1 MMFDVSSLNKA
12 QKQAVLETTGPVMIL
27 AGAGSGKTRTLV
39 TRISRL
45 IEEEG
50 VSPYKVL
57 ALTFSNKAAKEMRER
72 ISTMVSADIGA
83 LQMTTFHAF
92 CAKVLRSE
100 ANYLGLSRNFTI
112 YDTSESKAIA
122 KNILQRHG
130 INQKEMSPFEILNYI
145 DSLKNIAYYDGR
157 DISEEN
163 YEIDFRDAFYQYYKE
178 YEAELHKAN
187 AIDFGGLIT
196 GVIELFEKF
205 PDVLKRYQERYEY
218 VLVDEYQDT
227 NRAQFDLVKMLCEKK
242 RNICVVGDEDQSI
255 YSWRGADIRNILDF
269 EKIFPEVK
277 VIKLE
282 QNYRSS
288 GTIIE
293 AATSVIARNTMRK
306 GKDMWTDNSEG
317 EQVRIVECQDDKV
330 EADYVGN
337 EIKKLADQGTSYSD
351 MAVFYRT
358 NSQSRLIEDSL
369 RRLRIP
375 YRVVAGLKFY
385 DRKEIK
391 DVLAYMRLV
400 VNSKD
405 SLAFSRII
413 NVPARGIGATSLR
426 KLEEEAIR
434 SDCSLWEIVGH
445 VVDNPTEYKHIKLSA
460 KIKTSLGE
468 FANLM
473 HELKLQEEAKE
484 SPSILYEKILH
495 ESGYWDFLKASKDF
509 ESLARL
515 ENLEE
520 LGNAI
525 TQYEEANKEP
535 TLTGFLETITL
546 DQNVDDDSQSST
558 SGEVSLMTVHGA
570 KGLEFPYVYVTGA
583 EENIFPSFRSLDEG
597 EYGEEEER
605 RLFYVAMTR
614 AMNLLTITFAQG
626 RMLFGQVKFNGPSRF
641 LQEIPP
647 KLCVWMKPSGQ
658 KSSFSSKAHDPWADD
673 DFSQVNDSDSYDDVP
688 VYQVQSQ
695 KSQKTEVAAKS
706 SYPKGV
712 VVIHALYG
720 EGKVMSTTGFG
731 QDEVVTIQFSD
742 GAMKKFAVKFAPLT
756 LRP

>member
-1 MMFDVSSLNKA
+1 MFDYSSLNKA
-12 QKQAVLETTGPVMIL
+12 QKEAVFETTGPVMIL

-45 IEEEG
+45 IEEVE

-72 ISTMVSADIGA
+72 ISTMVSSDIGA

-100 ANYLGLSRNFTI
+100 ANYLGLSRNFSI

-130 INQKEMSPFEILNYI
+130 ISQKEMSPFEILNFI
-145 DSLKNIAYYDGR
+145 DSLKNIGYYDGR
-157 DISEEN
+157 KILEQKHD
-163 YEIDFRDAFYQYYKE
+163 IDFNDVFYQYYKE

-205 PDVLKRYQERYEY
+205 PDVLKRYQERFDY

-227 NRAQFDLVKMLCEKK
+227 NRAQFDLVKMLCELK
-242 RNICVVGDEDQSI
+242 RNVCVVGDEDQSI

-269 EKIFPEVK
+269 ESVFPEVK

-293 AATSVIARNTMRK
+293 AATSVIARNTLRK

-317 EQVRIVECQDDKV
+317 EPVRIIECQDDKV
-330 EADYVGN
+330 EADYVAQ
-337 EIKKLADQGTSYSD
+337 EIHKLSLEKISCND

-358 NSQSRLIEDSL
+358 NSQSRLIEDAL

-391 DVLAYMRLV
+391 DVIAYMRLV
-400 VNSKD
+400 VNGRD

-413 NVPARGIGATSLR
+413 NVPVRGIGATSLR

-445 VVDNPTEYKHIKLSA
+445 VVDNPNEYKHIKLSA
-460 KIKTSLGE
+460 KIKTSLKE
-468 FANLM
+468 FTSLVY
-473 HELKLQEEAKE
+473 ELKLQEEQKVA
-484 SPSILYEKILH
+484 PSTLFEKILH

-525 TQYEEANKEP
+525 TQYEETQELP

-546 DQNVDDDSQSST
+546 DQNVDDDSQSSQN
-558 SGEVSLMTVHGA
+558 GEVSLMTVHGA

-647 KLCVWMKPSGQ
+647 KLCVWSKPSGQ
-658 KSSFSSKAHDPWADD
+658 KSSFSSRAENAWSDEDY
-673 DFSQVNDSDSYDDVP
+673 SQENPFDSTYGEEP
-688 VYQVQSQ
+688 VFEIQRPVLPAP
-695 KSQKTEVAAKS
+695 KIEVKPQ
-706 SYPKGV
+706 YPKGV
-712 VVIHALYG
+712 QVVHALYG
-720 EGKVMSTTGFG
+720 AGKVTASTGHG
-731 QDEVVTIQFSD
+731 QDEVVTIQFRD

-756 LRP
+756 RS